1 MPVLIPELMVTQ
13 PQNPTPEGDSDGETP
28 RLTGLNAQ
36 KPILPPIPNYT
47 LSSECPA
54 CGFPTIRRACK
65 VRCERCG
72 FTWDCSEL

>member
-1 MPVLIPELMVTQ
+1 MPVLILETIVAQ
-13 PQNPTPEGDSDGETP
+13 PQNPTPERKPDGEAS
-28 RLTGLNAQ
+28 RLTSLNTQ

-54 CGFPTIRRACK
+54 CGGVTIRRACK
-65 VRCERCG
+65 VHCQRCG